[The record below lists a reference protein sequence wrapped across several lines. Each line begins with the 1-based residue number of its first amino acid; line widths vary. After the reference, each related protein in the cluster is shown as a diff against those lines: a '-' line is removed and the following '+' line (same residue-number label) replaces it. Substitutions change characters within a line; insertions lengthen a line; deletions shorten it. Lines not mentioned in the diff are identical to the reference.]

1 MRKERK
7 REFGIAAKGVDEGCG
22 ATKRKRTEK
31 GETDREEGKERRRT
45 RETESE
51 GHGGSERRIKKKPT
65 GGKRGTSKEDGT
77 TRGRRGA
84 VGRDERGKRRG

>member
-1 MRKERK
+1 MN
-7 REFGIAAKGVDEGCG
+7 AKGKKKRVRNSGEGGAVDEGCG

-51 GHGGSERRIKKKPT
+51 GHSERRIKK
-65 GGKRGTSKEDGT
+65 SQ
-77 TRGRRGA
+77 RGA
-84 VGRDERGKRRG
+84 REGRQRRTE